1 MTGIDEN
8 RFFRQA
14 TLGISSSLN
23 IEVAMGHLMDYL
35 KKHMPVAGMFFG
47 LYDSEAHVGRLLARI
62 WPPDLKPPSDTI
74 SLPREYWQR
83 MKEKLALGAGTTLIK
98 DIEAEPDEIVRHMLT
113 RTFPIETSNI
123 ILDLELENE
132 RLGMFQIFT
141 RGKHRYTEAHAHL
154 ISLLHDPLAIAI
166 SNILQHQE
174 ILRLKDLLADDNR
187 YLQRR
192 MMEMTGDTII
202 GANFGLQEVMKM
214 VRQVAG
220 LNVPVL
226 LLGETGAG
234 KEVIANTLHHS
245 SERKGHPFI
254 KVNCGAIPENLIDS
268 ELFGHEKGAFTG
280 AVARQRG
287 RFERAH
293 MGTIFLDEV
302 GELPAA
308 AQVRLLRVLQNKEIE
323 RVGGTETIPI
333 DVRLISATHRN
344 LEEMVAA
351 GQFREDLWF
360 RLNLFPIKIPPLRE
374 RTGDIPALVRYFIE
388 RKARDLKLRR
398 EPALAQGAL
407 EGLQSY
413 HWPGNVRELENL
425 VERGLIL
432 NQMSEGVAPLRLDLE
447 RKGVED
453 APVESFR
460 VSTSEPRPLE
470 TVMGEY
476 IRKTLDWTQGR
487 VEGPDGAAHLLGLHP
502 STLRGR
508 MRKLGIPH
516 GRKAG
521 AVRRS
526 G

>member
-1 MTGIDEN
+1 MYIRAFMPAGQMSFHVYHRQEGVVETVAHATPEGGQAMAIRSQLSPRGRQQVAAQRSIRVRVID
-8 RFFRQA
+8 R
-14 TLGISSSLN
+14 LGDDPVTS
-23 IEVAMGHLMDYL
+23 
-35 KKHMPVAGMFFG
+35 PVAGQLGALDLSGVVMDLVLEKKMLGVFSVFNNG
-47 LYDSEAHVGRLLARI
+47 REKFNPSHVRLL
-62 WPPDLKPPSDTI
+62 
-74 SLPREYWQR
+74 
-83 MKEKLALGAGTTLIK
+83 
-98 DIEAEPDEIVRHMLT
+98 
-113 RTFPIETSNI
+113 
-123 ILDLELENE
+123 
-132 RLGMFQIFT
+132 
-141 RGKHRYTEAHAHL
+141 
-154 ISLLHDPLAIAI
+154 SLLNEPCAVALTN
-166 SNILQHQE
+166 S
-174 ILRLKDLLADDNR
+174 LRYRELMALRDLLADDNR

-202 GANFGLQEVMKM
+202 GANFGLREVMKM

-226 LLGETGAG
+226 LLGETGVG

-254 KVNCGAIPENLIDS
+254 KINCGAIPENLIDS

-280 AVARQRG
+280 AVARKRG

-293 MGTIFLDEV
+293 TGTIFLDEI
-302 GELPAA
+302 GELPPA
-308 AQVRLLRVLQNKEIE
+308 AQVRLLRVLQHQEIE

-351 GQFREDLWF
+351 GRFREDLWF
-360 RLNLFPIKIPPLRE
+360 RLNLFPIQIPPLRE
-374 RTGDIPALVRYFIE
+374 RAGDIPALVRYFIE

-398 EPALAQGAL
+398 LPALAEDVL

-432 NQMSEGVAPLRLDLE
+432 NQMSDGASPLRLALE
-447 RKGVED
+447 QKCVVD
-453 APVESFR
+453 APVASLEAGI
-460 VSTSEPRPLE
+460 SEPRPLE
-470 TVMGEY
+470 TVMGEH

-487 VEGPDGAAHLLGLHP
+487 VEGPGGAARILGLHP